1 MWPLLKDGIRTTI
14 LRPGDLRR
22 LRRFGYSSILSDCPS
37 LRFVFSNRDVFPEL
51 PPDDSADATA
61 GQAIAKWLC
70 SPRPDGVPKVLKFC
84 IEFNEEEWPSQI
96 NGLITAFSTASSRV
110 NFIIVICNSSDYA
123 FIVPF
128 DLTNELTGQRTLKR
142 AKNNQKILLIRCP
155 ISRDENKWTNWEN
168 EAIELNYKELWNKI
182 HIAIVEEEIGEGLI
196 DGTPDPSD

>member
-22 LRRFGYSSILSDCPS
+22 LRRFGYSSILSDRPS

-51 PPDDSADATA
+51 PPDDSADAMA

-70 SPRPDGVPKVLKFC
+70 SPRPDCVPKVLKCC

-110 NFIIVICNSSDYA
+110 NFIVVICNSSDYYD

-128 DLTNELTGQRTLKR
+128 DLTNELTGERLTLKS
-142 AKNNQKILLIRCP
+142 AKNNQKFADSL
-155 ISRDENKWTNWEN
+155 
-168 EAIELNYKELWNKI
+168 
-182 HIAIVEEEIGEGLI
+182 
-196 DGTPDPSD
+196 SDFAR